1 MESDIFGCACS
12 ILMLLSRGSDIYNLT
27 DLLVQGIIVDV
38 AVVVEA
44 HSPQNILSTQETNKQ
59 WKMSRC

>member
-12 ILMLLSRGSDIYNLT
+12 ILMLVSRDSYIYNLT